1 MQNLFLIDGNS
12 GETLSPYDRG
22 FSYGDGVFRTLPV
35 RQGQAEQWARHYHK
49 LSSDCQALGI
59 ACPSEDQLLSDLAVL
74 FADHDDGVAKLVITR
89 GESKRGYAFPSDM
102 KPRRIV
108 LRASR
113 TEYPDAH
120 RSEGVNLH
128 LCSLRLAAQPRL
140 AGIKH
145 LNRLENVLA
154 RTEWSSP
161 EIAEGLLLDQDGYV
175 IEGTMSNLFLRNGSL
190 LRTPDLK
197 RCGVAG
203 VTRERIL
210 DLAPELGLQGEVSDI
225 TLEELKN
232 ADEVVICN
240 SLIGVW
246 QVRSLGEHRWQGNGL
261 AQQLQQW
268 LDR

>member
-1 MQNLFLIDGNS
+1 MQNLFLIDGKLEN
-12 GETLSPYDRG
+12 TLSPYDRG
-22 FSYGDGVFRTLPV
+22 FSYGDGVFRTLPIL
-35 RQGQAEQWARHYHK
+35 QGQAEQWTRHYNK
-49 LSSDCQALGI
+49 LSSDCQVLGI
-59 ACPSEDQLLSDLAVL
+59 ACPSEDQLLSDLATL
-74 FADHDDGVAKLVITR
+74 FADGGDGVAKMVVTR
-89 GESKRGYAFPSDM
+89 GEGARGYAIPAGM
-102 KPRRIV
+102 APRRIV
-108 LRASR
+108 LRSSR
-113 TEYPDAH
+113 AEYPDAH

-128 LCSLRLAAQPRL
+128 LCNLRLAAQPRL

-161 EIAEGLLLDQDGYV
+161 DIAEGLLLDQDGYV
-175 IEGTMSNLFLRNGSL
+175 IEGTMSNLFLRTASL

-203 VTRERIL
+203 VTRDRIL
-210 DLAPELGLQGEVSDI
+210 ELAPELGLRGEIGNI

-246 QVRSLGEHRWQGNGL
+246 QVRTLGEHRWQGSGL
-261 AQQLQQW
+261 AKQLQQW

>member
-1 MQNLFLIDGNS
+1 MQNLFLIDGEQGN
-12 GETLSPYDRG
+12 TLSPYDRG
-22 FSYGDGVFRTLPV
+22 FSYGDGVFRTLLV
-35 RQGQAEQWARHYHK
+35 RHGQAEQWTRHFQK
-49 LSSDCQALGI
+49 LNNDCQALGI
-59 ACPSEDQLLSDLAVL
+59 ACPSEADLQADLAAL
-74 FADHDDGVAKLVITR
+74 FADHGDGVAKIVVTR
-89 GESKRGYAFPSDM
+89 GESVRGYAISADIA
-102 KPRRIV
+102 PRRIV
-108 LRASR
+108 LRSSR
-113 TEYPDAH
+113 AEYPDT
-120 RSEGVNLH
+120 RRIEGVNLH
-128 LCSLRLAAQPRL
+128 LCSLRLATQPRL

-161 EIAEGLLLDQDGYV
+161 DIAEGLLLDQDGYV
-175 IEGTMSNLFLRNGSL
+175 IEGTMSNLFLRSGSL

-203 VTRERIL
+203 VTRDRIL
-210 DLAPELGLQGEVSDI
+210 ELAPELGLQGEVSDI

>member
-1 MQNLFLIDGNS
+1 MQNLFLIDGKH
-12 GETLSPYDRG
+12 ETAVSPYDRG

-35 RQGQAEQWARHYHK
+35 RDGQAEQWERHYTK
-49 LSSDCQALGI
+49 LSNDCQALGI
-59 ACPSEDQLLSDLAVL
+59 GCPQESELLSDLAIL
-74 FADHDDGVAKLVITR
+74 FADYGGGVAKIVVTR
-89 GESKRGYAFPSDM
+89 GESARGYAIAADM
-102 KPRRIV
+102 TARRV
-108 LRASR
+108 VMRSTRA
-113 TEYPDAH
+113 EYPASH

-128 LCSLRLAAQPRL
+128 LCNLRLAIQPRL

-154 RTEWSSP
+154 RAEWSSP
-161 EIAEGLLLDQDGYV
+161 DIAEGLLLDTDGYV
-175 IEGTMSNLFLRNGSL
+175 IEGTMSNLFLRSGTL
-190 LRTPDLK
+190 LRTPSLK

-203 VTRERIL
+203 VTRDRIL
-210 DLAPELGLQGEVSDI
+210 ELAPELELQSEVSDI

-261 AQQLQQW
+261 AKQLQQW